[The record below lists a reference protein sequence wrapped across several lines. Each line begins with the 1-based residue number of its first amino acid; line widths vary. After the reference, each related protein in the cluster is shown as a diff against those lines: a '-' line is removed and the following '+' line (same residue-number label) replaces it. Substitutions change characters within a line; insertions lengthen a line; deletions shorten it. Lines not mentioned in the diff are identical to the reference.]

1 MRKPGSIVKPLE
13 QRLRDLDDHLYLLTV
28 ALDGLRHDRAFVKS
42 IAAELRVLVCLSSHR
57 EGLLWRLTDELGV
70 SDVMKLKWFSGLNR
84 SHPFFQGLL
93 FIVLPVDRPDKGHP
107 KAEAVD
113 VALRYIIQTCTAVC
127 VSGQVLTHDYL
138 IKAVAQQMGSA
149 HEADEVEPAL
159 MNLSQIFANGIEP
172 YVEILAKD
180 ADLVLEVGE
189 RVIGHAVAN
198 HGYRKKVRVG
208 R

>member
-42 IAAELRVLVCLSSHR
+42 IAAELRVLVCLSCHR
-57 EGLLWRLTDELGV
+57 EGLLWRLADELGV
-70 SDVMKLKWFSGLNR
+70 SDVMKLKCFSGLNR
-84 SHPFFQGLL
+84 SHPLFQGLL
-93 FIVLPVDRPDKGHP
+93 FFVLPLDRPDKGHP

-113 VALRYIIQTCTAVC
+113 VPLRYIIKECTAVC
-127 VSGQVLTHDYL
+127 VSGQVLSHEDL
-138 IKAVAQQMGSA
+138 IRAVAQQMGSA

-159 MNLSQIFANGIEP
+159 MNLSQIFVNGIEP
-172 YVEILAKD
+172 YVEVLAKD
-180 ADLVLEVGE
+180 AYFALEVGE

-198 HGYRKKVRVG
+198 HGYRKKVRVD